1 MIVCVRKRVIKIFSR
16 PGGGHGKPLSY
27 SLVGPSYVCR
37 GFQCVA
43 TLHRFE
49 CVAPLFTHMIEAPNM
64 RERRFV
70 LSYAFTCCSHYSSII
85 PGPAATSFA

>member
-1 MIVCVRKRVIKIFSR
+1 MTVCVRKREIKIFSR
-16 PGGGHGKPLSY
+16 PVGGHGKPLSY

-37 GFQCVA
+37 G
-43 TLHRFE
+43 FE

-70 LSYAFTCCSHYSSII
+70 LSYAFRCCSHYSSII